1 MANLKYF
8 YLSTAAGTEHLVK
21 TTTPAIASAA
31 VLSARGAPVLAG
43 QDAIRAHFATGGDL
57 HPASLPEGEGKA
69 FLVPT
74 DTGNALVR
82 AKNPGHAAI
91 LFDGGQ
97 LTVRVAT
104 QDDLIRC
111 LKNKV
116 EPIELVPTANA
127 SPAAAPTPSTSPEA
141 EPAAPDA

>member
-8 YLSTAAGTEHLVK
+8 YLSTPAGAEHLVK
-21 TTTPAIASAA
+21 TTNAATASAA
-31 VLSARGAPVLAG
+31 VLSARGTPILAEH
-43 QDAIRAHFATGGDL
+43 DAIRAHFATGGDL

-74 DTGNALVR
+74 DTGNALIR

-91 LFDGGQ
+91 LVHGSE

-116 EPIELVPTANA
+116 EPIELVPTAKA
-127 SPAAAPTPSTSPEA
+127 CPSPTPSTSPEA
-141 EPAAPDA
+141 EPASADA

>member
-8 YLSTAAGTEHLVK
+8 YLSTPAGAEHLVK
-21 TTTPAIASAA
+21 TTNAAIASAA
-31 VLSARGAPVLAG
+31 VLSARGTPILAEH
-43 QDAIRAHFATGGDL
+43 DAIRAHFATGGDL
-57 HPASLPEGEGKA
+57 HPSSLPEGEGKA

-74 DTGNALVR
+74 DTGNALIR

-91 LFDGGQ
+91 LVHGSE

-111 LKNKV
+111 LKKKV
-116 EPIELVPTANA
+116 EPVELVPTAKA

-141 EPAAPDA
+141 QPADADA